1 MSNNLEWLV
10 RYKEEQKRGA
20 RKRKRV
26 WKERF
31 DMLTDQYMKLTKREA
46 VEQLADNVCDI
57 LEQQQSDA
65 DWNDA
70 EMANM
75 KLRLEQATREADM
88 LRTVAV
94 GHYESLLRAMAQA
107 PNPNHMLAG
116 PVRIGRYVHELQT
129 CLVEENNNG

>member
-10 RYKEEQKRGA
+10 RYRKEEEKRA
-20 RKRKRV
+20 RKRERV
-26 WKERF
+26 RKERF
-31 DMLTDQYMKLTKREA
+31 DNLIAHHMKSTKKEA

>member
-1 MSNNLEWLV
+1 MWAKW
-10 RYKEEQKRGA
+10 RKEEEKRA

-26 WKERF
+26 WKKRF

-46 VEQLADNVCDI
+46 VEQLADNVCRV
-57 LEQQQSDA
+57 LEQKESEAEYKDA
-65 DWNDA
+65 AIDDL
-70 EMANM
+70 

>member
-1 MSNNLEWLV
+1 MSDNLEWIV
-10 RYKEEQKRGA
+10 RYKEEQERGA

-57 LEQQQSDA
+57 LEQQQSEA

-70 EMANM
+70 KMANLE
-75 KLRLEQATREADM
+75 LRLKQATREADM
-88 LRTVAV
+88 LRMISV

-107 PNPNHMLAG
+107 PNPNHMLDGAI
-116 PVRIGRYVHELQT
+116 RINEYAQELRT
-129 CLVEENNNG
+129 CLVEEGQ